1 MRGIVATAFEELDA
15 DDLHFSLAE
24 PVTGSSTSGTWRA
37 IEPGAV
43 GATRPPGAA
52 PGGWTVP
59 PSPEAVASMRSEEIV
74 SQHTATPLPLP
85 PPPSLHAP
93 RAPSVAP
100 AAAAPPAPFAHFARA
115 HRLAFP
121 ASAGVVLQASGV
133 ALVRTTAGSAARPF
147 AARLEAVRLQT
158 GNLATE
164 VLPRQSGGKASA
176 ESLGGVAS
184 PLVRIDGDGELVLGA
199 RAEHGIVAFALANET
214 VVLREDCLLGFELAP
229 IAYHSAKL
237 AVGDGESAHVV
248 QLHGTGVV
256 LLELLERLQAVD
268 VTEGHP
274 AFVRRDA
281 LVGWT
286 GSIAPRPVSPAEGP
300 SGQRGLL
307 NLVGTGTALLTPR

>member
-1 MRGIVATAFEELDA
+1 
-15 DDLHFSLAE
+15 
-24 PVTGSSTSGTWRA
+24 
-37 IEPGAV
+37 
-43 GATRPPGAA
+43 
-52 PGGWTVP
+52 
-59 PSPEAVASMRSEEIV
+59 
-74 SQHTATPLPLP
+74 
-85 PPPSLHAP
+85 LHAP
-93 RAPSVAP
+93 RTPSVAP
-100 AAAAPPAPFAHFARA
+100 AAAGAPAAPAPLAHFTRA

-121 ASAGVVLQASGV
+121 PSAGVLLQASGV
-133 ALVRTTAGSAARPF
+133 ALVRTTAGGAARPF

-158 GNLATE
+158 GSLTTE

-184 PLVRIDGDGELVLGA
+184 PLVRIGGDGELVVGA
-199 RAEHGIVAFALANET
+199 RAEHGIVAFTLADEN
-214 VVLREDCLLGFELAP
+214 VVVREDCLLGFELAP

-237 AVGDGESAHVV
+237 AVGDGETTHVV

-286 GSIAPRPVSPAEGP
+286 GSIAPRPVSPAEAP

-307 NLVGTGTALLTPR
+307 SLVGTGTALLTPR